1 MSTRRVLFLAPLR
14 HTFDQLCR
22 SLAPPGDL
30 PAGDPR
36 SCSWRA
42 DGLMLELECVTNV
55 RTACERLA
63 VSYYNLVV
71 VDCRNLPHEKADAG
85 RQERAL
91 ARLLEALRSERDRER
106 RYPRGRIVVLVGDAD
121 EGPVDRLLFE
131 CGQRH
136 VGACLRDG
144 SLDAGCPP
152 AARDA
157 ARGRFLERLL
167 ATARRLLLARR
178 TGRKAICL
186 AGGGFTGMYYELGVL
201 KCLHDA
207 MSIGIR
213 DLDMFFGISAGSVI
227 ASCLA
232 NGMPVDE
239 IIAKV
244 GEIDR
249 DFRHRVRLSWRH
261 LNVGEV
267 PRRMVIAQRELTR
280 TVMRVL
286 CGRDELSFGSLL
298 SSSAAVLGPLFD
310 GSEFERI
317 LAELFSEHGRSNDF
331 RELRRELFVG
341 VTDQDSREH
350 VLFGSPGWDEVP
362 VSTAVQASCAMHP
375 FLASVM
381 IDGRSYTDG
390 IVTRTSNV
398 AAAIDHGA
406 DLVFVVDPF
415 VPLIA
420 DEPGYNA
427 RHGSMWI
434 LEQDY
439 KTMSY
444 TRFETARNELM
455 RRNPLVNI
463 YTFVPSNRT
472 RYPIAEQNPFAAR
485 NFDRIVCDA
494 YRSTFRRLRTLEYK
508 VSGELQ
514 THGITLDLAPAEE
527 KVAVLASLPSPD
539 VRVLLDPELAG
550 IEPAR
555 TA

>member
-1 MSTRRVLFLAPLR
+1 MNSRRVLFLAPLP
-14 HTFDQLCR
+14 HTFDELCR
-22 SLAPPGDL
+22 CLTS
-30 PAGDPR
+30 PR
-36 SCSWRA
+36 DAKGGGHRQCVWQA
-42 DGLMLELECVTNV
+42 DGLQLDLECVTNV

-63 VSYYNLVV
+63 VGYYNLVI
-71 VDCRNLPHEKADAG
+71 VDCRNLPHQQADPG

-91 ARLLEALRSERDRER
+91 IRLLEALRSERDRER

-121 EGPVDRLLFE
+121 DGRVDRLLFD

-144 SLDAGCPP
+144 SLGAGCPE
-152 AARDA
+152 AAREA

-178 TGRKAICL
+178 TGRKALCL

-201 KCLHDA
+201 KCLRDT
-207 MSIGIR
+207 MTIGIR
-213 DLDMFFGISAGSVI
+213 DLDLFFGISAGSVI

-232 NGMPVDE
+232 NGIPVDE

-249 DFRHRVRLSWRH
+249 EFRHRVRLSWRH
-261 LNVGEV
+261 LNVAEV
-267 PRRMVIAQRELTR
+267 PRRMMIAQRELTR
-280 TVMRVL
+280 TVLRVL
-286 CGRDELSFGSLL
+286 RGRDELSLGSLL
-298 SSSAAVLGPLFD
+298 SSGAAVLGPLFD
-310 GSEFERI
+310 GSDFERVM
-317 LAELFSEHGRSNDF
+317 ADLFSERGRSNDF
-331 RELRRELFVG
+331 RDLRRELFVG
-341 VTDQDSREH
+341 ATDQDSREH
-350 VLFGSPGWDEVP
+350 VLFGGRGWDDVP
-362 VSTAVQASCAMHP
+362 VSKAVQASCAMHP
-375 FLASVM
+375 FFASVE
-381 IDGRSYTDG
+381 INGRFYTDG

-420 DEPGYNA
+420 DAPGYNA
-427 RHGSMWI
+427 RHGNMWI

-444 TRFETARNELM
+444 TRFEMTRNELM

-472 RYPIAEQNPFAAR
+472 RHPIAEQNPFAAR

-508 VSGELQ
+508 ITGELA
-514 THGITLDLAPAEE
+514 THGIGLDLGPVEA
-527 KVAVLASLPSPD
+527 KVAALDELPSPD
-539 VRVLLDPELAG
+539 VRLLLDPVRAG
-550 IEPAR
+550 IEVA
-555 TA
+555 